1 MILALIA
8 VVSPAQAAPAFLD
21 QGFILTA
28 PTTGSFSAGIG
39 APSVDY
45 DVATGTYTMYFEAP
59 VPTVPAECATAYSI
73 GRATSV
79 DGVNWI
85 VDAEPVLGPDLGT
98 PGSPFH
104 CVVSQPAVVYDGATW
119 HLFFTMASEPV
130 GEGQPDTST
139 GIGYATSTD
148 GVQYTVQA
156 APLIPYD
163 GVSMGLASAA
173 IVDRVLT
180 LLYVW
185 RPDFRLAT
193 LPLDGSINWTVEE
206 DPVLRSESAGA
217 WALQWVLGP
226 SLYCEDDQTA
236 PFSLVFGGDDNANV
250 RNLGYA
256 QSPDAQHW
264 ALDDANPL
272 VDGDLDAASLNHW
285 DVLEAGPD
293 TLMWYSK
300 TEPASGLKAIGYAVT
315 ALEHDPVGP
324 RMCPHPGPPDTQP
337 TDSGTTDS
345 GGVDSRPAGE
355 TDTGGKDT
363 GAACGCTSGP
373 GGGAMVGAA
382 LGGGLLA
389 ASRRRARITRGR
401 CTPSSSS

>member
-1 MILALIA
+1 MLLSLLATA
-8 VVSPAQAAPAFLD
+8 GPALAAPAFLD
-21 QGFILTA
+21 QGFILVA
-28 PTTGSFSAGIG
+28 PATGNFAAGIG

-45 DVATGTYTMYFEAP
+45 DVATGTWAMYFEAP
-59 VPTVPAECATAYSI
+59 VPTVPAECTTAYSI
-73 GRATSV
+73 GRATSA
-79 DGVNWI
+79 DGINWTI
-85 VDAEPVLGPDLGT
+85 DAEPVLGPDLGT

-104 CVVSQPAVVYDGATW
+104 CVASQPAVVYDGATW
-119 HLFFTMASEPV
+119 HLFFTMASEPIGV
-130 GEGQPDTST
+130 GQPDTST

-148 GVQYTVQA
+148 GVHFTVQA

-180 LLYVW
+180 LIYVW

-193 LPLDGSINWTVEE
+193 LPLDGATNWTLDA

-226 SLYCEDDQTA
+226 SLYCEDDQTD

-256 QSPDAQHW
+256 QSPDARHW

-272 VDGDLDAASLNHW
+272 VGGDLDANTLNHW

-300 TEPASGLKAIGYAVT
+300 TDPASGLKAIGYAVT

-337 TDSGTTDS
+337 TDSGTGDS
-345 GGVDSRPAGE
+345 SAPDSTAPGE
-355 TDTGGKDT
+355 TGTGGKEPGPCGCVSGDPG
-363 GAACGCTSGP
+363 GAAAAAAGVSG
-373 GGGAMVGAA
+373 A
-382 LGGGLLA
+382 LLA
-389 ASRRRARITRGR
+389 ARRRRSRITPGS
-401 CTPSSSS
+401 CTPTSSS